1 MQIQENK
8 KLIISLLF
16 SFVVIASFTGI
27 IGYISTNISKDS
39 INQLVGQQS
48 TTVAYTVLNKID
60 VSIANKISELNKI
73 GRESVI
79 QNALV
84 FANKLESI
92 SENKIVSNK
101 LQEKISIDS
110 QEFGYKIYKNLTL
123 LNIDG
128 NVISSSGNIEN
139 NFFQDVSLD
148 ELVESRIIL
157 SDVYYEPFFDDE
169 VYHVGIL
176 VTDTKGK
183 SLGSLHA
190 LVSFEEII
198 MIIEES
204 KDQSQFTSSEFDLFD
219 DDELLLYST
228 ADRSEEDFTISD
240 LVLGFDDLHYEIE
253 DELEEL
259 DEQYDE
265 IIREYGYIEPEL
277 SEEQWEE
284 IEERFFPLDQRYE
297 DLLEEYDF
305 GNLSDNELE
314 ALEEMILDLDLE
326 YDEILREYGFI
337 VPQLSDR
344 DQLEFDEKIIEL
356 ESRYEEI
363 YRQYDLDF
371 TFGEKGFSIVE
382 SDEENEILHS
392 YSRQRG
398 YLDFEGFDWILVVHT
413 EMDEILRDV
422 NNQRDFLL
430 LLTIAMTGLATVLG
444 IFFAR
449 IFYKQSQKINE
460 SEKMST
466 IGHLSSNIAH
476 DLRNPLGTIRSSA
489 ERIYDQNKNQNT
501 AISDEV
507 KRINRS
513 VKRMSHQVEGVLNYV
528 RTTPLITDEFSI
540 LEMLNYAKNSLEV
553 PENIKIILPKNDLII
568 ECDQEK
574 IEITFVNLILN
585 AIQAIGKK
593 ENGLV
598 EIKINEGVKYIRIS
612 FENNGPIIP
621 DDEIS
626 NLFTPLFT
634 THLKGTGL
642 GLSSCKNIIEQHN
655 GKITV
660 RQDPVTFTIH
670 IPKKQ

>member
-27 IGYISTNISKDS
+27 IGYVSANISKDS

-60 VSIANKISELNKI
+60 VSIANKISDLTKI
-73 GRESVI
+73 GKESVI

-84 FANKLESI
+84 FANKLESVP
-92 SENKIVSNK
+92 ENKIISNK
-101 LQEKISIDS
+101 LQEKVLIDN
-110 QEFGYKIYKNLTL
+110 QEFGYGIYENITL
-123 LNIDG
+123 LDNNGNI
-128 NVISSSGNIEN
+128 ISSSGNITN
-139 NFFQDVSLD
+139 NFFQDILFD
-148 ELVESRIIL
+148 ELYDSRIIL
-157 SDVYYEPFFDDE
+157 SDVYYEPFLDE
-169 VYHVGIL
+169 DVYHVGIL

-190 LVSFEEII
+190 LISFEEII
-198 MIIEES
+198 TIIEES
-204 KDQSQFTSSEFDLFD
+204 QIQSQFTSSEFYLFD
-219 DDELLLYST
+219 DEEFLLFST
-228 ADRSEEDFTISD
+228 VDRSEEDFTISD
-240 LVLGFDDLHYEIE
+240 LVLGFDDLHDDIE
-253 DELEEL
+253 EELEEL

-277 SEEQWEE
+277 SEDQWEQ
-284 IEERFFPLDQRYE
+284 IEERFFPLDQQYE
-297 DLLEEYDF
+297 EILEEYDSGDF
-305 GNLSDNELE
+305 SDEDIE
-314 ALEEMILDLDLE
+314 VLEEMMLELDLE
-326 YDEILREYGFI
+326 YDKILREYGFI
-337 VPQLSDR
+337 VPQLSDQE
-344 DQLEFDEKIIEL
+344 QLEFDEKIIEL
-356 ESRYEEI
+356 ESKYDEI
-363 YRQYDLDF
+363 YKQYDLDF
-371 TFGEKGFSIVE
+371 TFGEKGFSIIE
-382 SDEENEILHS
+382 SDGESEILYS

-398 YLDFEGFDWILVVHT
+398 HLDFEGFDWILVVHT

-422 NNQRDFLL
+422 NSQRDFLL
-430 LLTIAMTGLATVLG
+430 LLTITMTGLATVLG
-444 IFFAR
+444 VFFSR

-476 DLRNPLGTIRSSA
+476 DMRNPLGAIRSSA
-489 ERIYDQNKNQNT
+489 ERIYDQNNDQNN

-540 LEMLNYAKNSLEV
+540 LEMLNYAKKSLDIPKNIQV
-553 PENIKIILPKNDLII
+553 VLPENDLII

-585 AIQAIGKK
+585 AIQAIGNQ
-593 ENGLV
+593 ENGFI
-598 EIKINEGVKYIRIS
+598 EIKISEGVKNIRIS
-612 FENNGPIIP
+612 FQNNGPVIP
-621 DDEIS
+621 DDMLS

-655 GKITV
+655 GKISV
-660 RQDPVTFTIH
+660 KQDPVTFTIH

>member
-27 IGYISTNISKDS
+27 IGYVSANVSKDS

-48 TTVAYTVLNKID
+48 TNVAYTVLNKID
-60 VSIANKISELNKI
+60 VTIANKISELNKI
-73 GRESVI
+73 GKESVI

-84 FANKLESI
+84 LANRLESP
-92 SENKIVSNK
+92 SENRIISNK
-101 LQEKISIDS
+101 LIEKISIDN
-110 QEFGYKIYKNLTL
+110 QEFDYKIYENITL
-123 LNIDG
+123 LNVDG
-128 NVISSSGNIEN
+128 NVIASSDNSEN
-139 NFFQDVSLD
+139 RFFEDISID
-148 ELVESRIIL
+148 ELTKSRLIL
-157 SDVYYEPFFDDE
+157 SDVYYDPVSDE
-169 VYHVGIL
+169 DVYHIGIL
-176 VTDTKGK
+176 VTDAKGQA
-183 SLGSLHA
+183 LGALHA

-198 MIIEES
+198 MIIEDSQE
-204 KDQSQFTSSEFDLFD
+204 QSQFSSSEFDLFD
-219 DDELLLYST
+219 DEEFLIYST
-228 ADRSEEDFTISD
+228 TDRQDDDFSLSD
-240 LVLGFDDLHYEIE
+240 LMLGFNEVHHDIE
-253 DELEEL
+253 EELEEL
-259 DEQYDE
+259 DEEYDE

-277 SEEQWEE
+277 SEGQWEE
-284 IEERFFPLDQRYE
+284 IEEQFFPLDQQYE
-297 DLLEEYDF
+297 EILEDYDF
-305 GNLSDNELE
+305 RNLSDKEE
-314 ALEEMILDLDLE
+314 KELEEMMLELDLQ

-337 VPQLSDR
+337 VPQLSER
-344 DQLEFDEKIIEL
+344 EQLEFDEKIIEL

-382 SDEENEILHS
+382 SDEESEILHS

-398 YLDFEGFDWILVVHT
+398 YQDFEGFDWILVVHT
-413 EMDEILRDV
+413 EMDEILKDV
-422 NNQRDFLL
+422 NSQRNFLL
-430 LLTIAMTGLATVLG
+430 LLTITMTSLATILG

-449 IFYKQSQKINE
+449 IFYKQSQKISE

-476 DLRNPLGTIRSSA
+476 DMRNPLGAIRSST
-489 ERIYDQNKNQNT
+489 ERIYDQNKDQNT
-501 AISDEV
+501 AISDEI

-528 RTTPLITDEFSI
+528 RTTPLITDDFSI
-540 LEMLNYAKNSLEV
+540 LEMLNYAKNSLDV
-553 PENIKIILPKNDLII
+553 PKNVKIILPKNDLII

-585 AIQAIGKK
+585 AIQAIGNK

-598 EIKINEGVKYIRIS
+598 EIKINEGVKHIRIN
-612 FENNGPIIP
+612 FENNGPIIS
-621 DDEIS
+621 DDVIS